1 MISKK
6 IQNLKIAT
14 ILPYKE
20 NYSLEKASA
29 ASLWVAEFFKNSKFK
44 ENNFIYG
51 YTKSK
56 NYLTKNYV
64 NIIIK
69 SINSKFTSST
79 NEYSSKLIK
88 QINSKNF
95 DIVEIHNRPLILF
108 NLVNK
113 VDNRFV
119 FYFHND
125 PLSMKGSK
133 KISERLFILK
143 NTEKIIFVSEWVRK
157 RFFLDLDKKLTTKTE
172 VIYPSV
178 LAQRPIK
185 KEKVITFVGRL
196 NESKGYD
203 IFAKSIIRILN
214 EFPKWKALSIGDE
227 DRRSIY
233 IDHKQH
239 KELGFL
245 NHKKTLNI
253 LNKSEI
259 AVVPSRWEEPFG
271 RTGLEASSRGCA
283 TIISNRGGLTETTN
297 HAVVLKKLDEI
308 NLYKELKRLIKNH
321 KIRKD
326 LQKLSRKN
334 IKHSISQ
341 NTKAIDQMRESIF
354 PRYNLNI
361 LKNRLKILNLYNQG
375 QKLNHRLYNISLGKK
390 FTNGFIRNN
399 HDVLEISDRD
409 FLKNNKSFNLFQ
421 NRKNF
426 QKYLLDSFK
435 NYNPDLF
442 FFGHTKNID
451 LSTIDEFKS
460 YNKNL
465 IISQWNEDPV
475 MPSLN
480 YSKQNISNINLYSN
494 FVDHNFITTHP
505 SLIKNK
511 VNSKNFHFF
520 FVPVDKNIECF
531 DVFNM
536 KPKNDLFYAMSHGVN
551 RAVLKAG
558 TEDTRVEFLDKLV
571 KKIPNIKYD
580 FYGFSNKQPI
590 WGNDFN
596 NQLINSKMGLNLSRG
611 KPTKYYSSNRI
622 ASIMG
627 NGLLTFVDEKVQM
640 NDFFTKNEIIF
651 YKNINDLSDK
661 IKFYSNKDK
670 LRKKIAK
677 NGKEKYFKLFNET
690 KITKYFVDISIG
702 NKTSLFL

>member
-64 NIIIK
+64 NITIK

-409 FLKNNKSFNLFQ
+409 FLKNNKTFNLFQ

-558 TEDTRVEFLDKLV
+558 TEDTRVEFLDRLV

-651 YKNINDLSDK
+651 YKNINDLAEK
-661 IKFYSNKDK
+661 IKFYSINDK
-670 LRKKIAK
+670 LRGKIAK

-702 NKTSLFL
+702 NKTSFFL